1 MPEIAYV
8 NGKYMPIQ
16 EAVVSID
23 DRGYQFADGVYEVI
37 GTYGGRPYAMEE
49 HLQRLER
56 SLRELYIDVDIRE
69 NGLDLERLMAEGM
82 EQSGFEETFIYIQI
96 TRGVAPRNHGLP
108 NPPPP
113 PTVVMTFK
121 ESWRQSPERYE
132 IGTKVITTPD
142 LRWKRCDIKSIS
154 LLGNILAKAE
164 AHRAGV
170 SEALL
175 IDDQGRITEGSST
188 SAFCMID
195 GEIRTAPTGPHI
207 LTSITRN
214 ILLDLIRELAIPV
227 REEFF
232 TREELLA
239 ADEVFIAGTTLEAM
253 PVVEVDGK
261 TVGDGKPGPLT
272 RRVREA
278 FLKSVER
285 L

>member
-1 MPEIAYV
+1 MSEIAYV
-8 NGKYMPIQ
+8 NGKFMPIE

-69 NGLDLERLMAEGM
+69 NGLDLERLVTEGM
-82 EQSGFEETFIYIQI
+82 ERSGFGETFIYIQI
-96 TRGVAPRNHGLP
+96 TRGVAPRNHAFP
-108 NPPPP
+108 DPPPP

-121 ESWRQSPERYE
+121 EAWRQSPERYE
-132 IGTKVITTPD
+132 TGTKVITTPD

-154 LLGNILAKAE
+154 LLGNILAKEE
-164 AHRAGV
+164 AHRAGA

-175 IDDQGRITEGSST
+175 FDAQGRITEGSST
-188 SAFCMID
+188 SAFCAID

-207 LTSITRN
+207 LPSITRN
-214 ILLDLIRELAIPV
+214 ILLSLIRELAIPV

-261 TVGDGKPGPLT
+261 IIGDGKPGPLT

-278 FLKSVER
+278 FLKSVKR
-285 L
+285 S

>member
-8 NGKYMPIQ
+8 NGKFMPIE

-37 GTYGGRPYAMEE
+37 GTYSGRPYAMEE

-56 SLRELYIDVDIRE
+56 SLKELYIDVDIRE
-69 NGLDLERLMAEGM
+69 NGIDLERLVIEGM
-82 EQSGFEETFIYIQI
+82 ERSGFDETFIYIQI
-96 TRGVAPRNHGLP
+96 TRGVAPRNHAFPEPLP
-108 NPPPP
+108 R

-121 ESWRQSPERYE
+121 EIWRQSPERYE
-132 IGTKVITTPD
+132 TGTKVITTDD

-154 LLGNILAKAE
+154 LLGNILAKEE
-164 AHRAGV
+164 AHRAGA

-175 IDDQGRITEGSST
+175 IDDQGRVTEGSST
-188 SAFCMID
+188 SAFCLID
-195 GEIRTAPTGPHI
+195 GEIRTAPAGPHI
-207 LTSITRN
+207 LPSITRN
-214 ILLDLIRELAIPV
+214 ILLALIRELAIPV

-261 TVGDGKPGPLT
+261 IVGDGKAGPLS
-272 RRVREA
+272 RKVREE
-278 FLKSVER
+278 FLKSIEHF
-285 L
+285 

>member
-1 MPEIAYV
+1 MSEIAYV
-8 NGKYMPIQ
+8 NGKFMPIG

-56 SLRELYIDVDIRE
+56 SLRELYIDVDIRK
-69 NGLDLERLMAEGM
+69 NGLDLERLVAEGM
-82 EQSGFEETFIYIQI
+82 KRSGFAETFIYIQI
-96 TRGVAPRNHGLP
+96 TRGVAPRSHGFP
-108 NPPPP
+108 DPPPQ

-121 ESWRQSPERYE
+121 EAWRQNPERYE
-132 IGTKVITTPD
+132 AGAKVITTDD

-154 LLGNILAKAE
+154 LLGNILAKEE
-164 AHRAGV
+164 AHRAGA

-175 IDDQGRITEGSST
+175 VDDQGRITEGSST
-188 SAFCMID
+188 SAFCVID
-195 GEIRTAPTGPHI
+195 GEIRTAPAGSHI
-207 LTSITRN
+207 LSSITRS
-214 ILLDLIRELAIPV
+214 ILLDLIRELAIPM

-232 TREELLA
+232 TREELMA

-253 PVVEVDGK
+253 PVTEVDGK
-261 TVGDGKPGPLT
+261 MVGDGKPGPLT
-272 RRVREA
+272 RKVREA
-278 FLKSVER
+278 FLKSIER